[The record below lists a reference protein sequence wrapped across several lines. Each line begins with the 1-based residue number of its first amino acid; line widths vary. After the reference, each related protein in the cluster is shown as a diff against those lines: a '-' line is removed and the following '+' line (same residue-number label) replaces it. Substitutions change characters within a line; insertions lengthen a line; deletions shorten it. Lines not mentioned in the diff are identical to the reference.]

1 MDHEVDEMP
10 NAMRSRRSA
19 RSRAASGRRKPVKGT
34 ITETLSRV
42 DPLGVID
49 QRPNTMIPPSV
60 IMATESGTFIILTT
74 SAEQRE
80 VSADL
85 LS

>member
-10 NAMRSRRSA
+10 NSMRSRRSA

-34 ITETLSRV
+34 ITTLSRF

-49 QRPNTMIPPSV
+49 PKAKQNDAAVGPHGDGERNVHNPN
-60 IMATESGTFIILTT
+60 E
-74 SAEQRE
+74 R
-80 VSADL
+80 
-85 LS
+85 

>member
-10 NAMRSRRSA
+10 NSTRSRRSA

-34 ITETLSRV
+34 LTETLSRF

-49 QRPNTMIPPSV
+49 LKAKQDDAAVGHHGGGERNVHNPN
-60 IMATESGTFIILTT
+60 E
-74 SAEQRE
+74 R
-80 VSADL
+80 
-85 LS
+85 

>member
-10 NAMRSRRSA
+10 NSMRSRRSA

-34 ITETLSRV
+34 LTETLSRF

-49 QRPNTMIPPSV
+49 QRPNRMMPPSV
-60 IMATESGTFIILTT
+60 IMATESGTFI
-74 SAEQRE
+74 S
-80 VSADL
+80 
-85 LS
+85 

>member
-10 NAMRSRRSA
+10 NSMRSRRSR
-19 RSRAASGRRKPVKGT
+19 RSHAASGRRKPVKGT
-34 ITETLSRV
+34 ITETLSRF

-49 QRPNTMIPPSV
+49 QRPNRMMPPSV

>member
-10 NAMRSRRSA
+10 NSKRSRRSA

-34 ITETLSRV
+34 LTETLSRF

-49 QRPNTMIPPSV
+49 LRPKPNDAVAGYHGDGERMLDQAVRAARCAGAS
-60 IMATESGTFIILTT
+60 
-74 SAEQRE
+74 Q
-80 VSADL
+80 
-85 LS
+85 

>member
-10 NAMRSRRSA
+10 NSTRSRRSA

-34 ITETLSRV
+34 LTETLSRF

-49 QRPNTMIPPSV
+49 QRPNRMMPPSV
-60 IMATESGTFIILTT
+60 IMATESGTFTILTT
-74 SAEQRE
+74 SAEQQE

-85 LS
+85 VS